1 MLKKILFNLLS
12 NKWLGALVHRYYGDK
27 VPDLRWRGFQYD
39 LTPLVLSPKLISS
52 VFWGFYESAEKRLV
66 EKYYPGDIDTIEL
79 GASIGIVSSH
89 ISRKIKNS
97 SFLICVEANPS
108 LLKTLETNI
117 DRHKD
122 QSCKLVIEQ
131 CALST
136 VEKPIEF
143 YLSVNTTASNM
154 SYSENIEPIFVK
166 GKTLSTI
173 LKERNLNEYF
183 LVSDIEGAEAQ
194 LFWEDSLSLKN
205 CCGIIV
211 ELHETIFNN
220 SLISINDMRQRLVN
234 DLNFKEV
241 CRDGNVF
248 FFAKKQ

>member
-1 MLKKILFNLLS
+1 MLKKILFDLLS
-12 NKWLGALVHRYYGDK
+12 NKWFGEMVQWLYGDK

-39 LTPLVLSPKLISS
+39 LTPLMLNPKLISS

-66 EKYYPGDIDTIEL
+66 EKYYPGNIDTIEL

-89 ISRKIKNS
+89 ISRKIIQSN
-97 SFLICVEANPS
+97 FLICVEANPL
-108 LLKTLETNI
+108 LLKTLEENI
-117 DRHKD
+117 NRHKD
-122 QSCKLVIEQ
+122 QSCKLVIEH
-131 CALST
+131 CALSV

-143 YLSVNTTASNM
+143 YLSVNTTASNI
-154 SYSENIEPIFVK
+154 SYSENTESIFVK
-166 GKTLSTI
+166 GKSLSTI
-173 LKERNLNEYF
+173 LNERNLNEYF

-194 LFWEDSLSLKN
+194 VFWGDSLSLKN

-220 SLISINDMRQRLVN
+220 KQISINMMRQRLVN
-234 DLNFKEV
+234 DLNFNEI

-248 FFAKKQ
+248 FFSKKQ